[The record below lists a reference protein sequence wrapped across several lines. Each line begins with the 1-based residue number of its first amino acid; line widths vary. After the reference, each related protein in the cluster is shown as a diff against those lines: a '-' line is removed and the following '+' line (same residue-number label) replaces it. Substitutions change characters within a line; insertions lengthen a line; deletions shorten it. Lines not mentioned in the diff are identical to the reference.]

1 MRLTLLARRTPQ
13 QQDAGG
19 AVDGDL
25 EMRAGRPNLA
35 SESAPRP
42 RPIPGWRLNAN
53 DGERGPWHDLRGS
66 ALLHERRRSSWTPV
80 MPPRPLPTPE
90 RAWPSRAPVVPELT
104 SRIEPSARQ
113 EIRHAH

>member
-42 RPIPGWRLNAN
+42 RPIR
-53 DGERGPWHDLRGS
+53 
-66 ALLHERRRSSWTPV
+66 
-80 MPPRPLPTPE
+80 
-90 RAWPSRAPVVPELT
+90 
-104 SRIEPSARQ
+104 
-113 EIRHAH
+113 